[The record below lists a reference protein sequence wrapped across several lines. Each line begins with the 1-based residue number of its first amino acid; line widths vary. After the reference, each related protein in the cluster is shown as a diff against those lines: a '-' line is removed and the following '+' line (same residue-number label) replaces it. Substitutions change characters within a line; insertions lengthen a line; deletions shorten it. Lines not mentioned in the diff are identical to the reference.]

1 MKLSDFQDQYHWM
14 NGLSEYFK
22 FTGQEERWEHIHKAL
37 YHDNWY
43 RKRDVLADLVNM
55 GKSNPQHVRAWMNV
69 LLHEHL
75 EDVELKP
82 QLLATLFR
90 KYMEEDEFLVNVCKF
105 VNYWAGN
112 DGEAAE
118 MPDMNDFLS
127 RGQVRSK
134 LWLVSELAKVV
145 EGDIGN
151 VVFYGGWYNFMAHF
165 LFNQFEVDRIYSLD
179 LDENVIVPSKR
190 LYSKE
195 VEEYRFIPMQADVN
209 KLLWRDEDKT
219 LWRIDHDKR
228 EQQINEWMEKQE
240 QKFQEKYQSSID
252 EWMEKQEK
260 RYQQILIE
268 KEAEIVQGYTTKEKV
283 RQDLFVDKDSVFET
297 ISNDLRNGLFK
308 DKEETFETFGYRKI
322 DKINMVINT
331 SCEHMDNT
339 WFENLPSGTFVV
351 LHQNDYFEN
360 EQHVNCCKDLED
372 VKRKYPM
379 QNIFYEGELDTH
391 LYNRFM
397 LIGIK

>member
-55 GKSNPQHVRAWMNV
+55 EKSNPQHVRAWMNV

-90 KYMEEDEFLVNVCKF
+90 KYMLEDDFLVNVCKF
-105 VNYWAGN
+105 VNYWAGD
-112 DGEAAE
+112 DGEAAK

-127 RGQVRSK
+127 RGQVKSK
-134 LWLVSELAKVV
+134 LWLVSELGKVV
-145 EGDIGN
+145 EGNIGN

-165 LFNQFEVDRIYSLD
+165 LFDQFEVDRIYSLD
-179 LDENVIVPSKR
+179 LDSNVIGPSKR
-190 LYSKE
+190 LYPTQ
-195 VEEYRFIPMQADVN
+195 VAEERFLPITADVN
-209 KLLWRDEDKT
+209 EVAYTEQGELLVQDLDRRSTQVD
-219 LWRIDHDKR
+219 R
-228 EQQINEWMEKQE
+228 
-240 QKFQEKYQSSID
+240 
-252 EWMEKQEK
+252 WMEKQEK
-260 RYQQILIE
+260 TLEEKRQASIDLWLEKQEAKYTETIKQ
-268 KEAEIVQGYTTKEKV
+268 KEAEIRQGYTTKEKI
-283 RQDLFVDKDSVFET
+283 REDLFADKDKVIQELSET
-297 ISNDLRNGLFK
+297 MRAEVFK
-308 DKEETFETFGYRKI
+308 DKDKLLEESFGWRKEE
-322 DKINMVINT
+322 KISLVVNT
-331 SCEHMDNT
+331 SCEHMDDT
-339 WFENLPSGTFVV
+339 WFDNLPDGTFVV
-351 LHQNDYFEN
+351 LHQNDYFDN
-360 EQHVNCCKDLED
+360 PQHSNCCKDLEE

-379 QNIFYEGELDTH
+379 QSIFYEGELDTH

>member
-339 WFENLPSGTFVV
+339 WFEDLPSGTFVV

>member
-43 RKRDVLADLVNM
+43 RKRDVLVDLI
-55 GKSNPQHVRAWMNV
+55 GSSSSNNPTHIKAWMNI

-75 EDVELKP
+75 TDVELKP

-90 KYMEEDEFLVNVCKF
+90 KYMKEEKFLVNICKF
-105 VNYWAGN
+105 VNYWAGE
-112 DGEAAE
+112 DGSAAE

-134 LWLVSELAKVV
+134 LWLVTELAKVV
-145 EGDIGN
+145 EGPIGN

-165 LFNQFEVDRIYSLD
+165 LFEQFDVEQIYSLD
-179 LDENVIVPSKR
+179 LDSSVIAPSKR
-190 LYSKE
+190 LYPE
-195 VEEYRFIPMQADVN
+195 YVENYRFLPITADVN
-209 KLLWRDEDKT
+209 EVEYTEDGELLVQDLDRRT
-219 LWRIDHDKR
+219 TQVNR
-228 EQQINEWMEKQE
+228 WMEKQE
-240 QKFQEKYQSSID
+240 AKLNEKRQASID
-252 EWMEKQEK
+252 SWIEKQEK
-260 RYQQILIE
+260 RYEQLLIE
-268 KEAEIVQGYTTKEKV
+268 KGNTEKEKI
-283 RQDLFVDKDSVFET
+283 REDLFSDKDKVIQEISET
-297 ISNDLRNGLFK
+297 LREEIFK
-308 DKEETFETFGYRKI
+308 DKETLLRESFGWRKEE
-322 DKINMVINT
+322 KINLVINT
-331 SCEHMDNT
+331 SCEHMDDT
-339 WFENLPSGTFVV
+339 WFEKLPKGTFVV
-351 LHQNDYFEN
+351 LHQNDYFDN
-360 EQHVNCCKDLED
+360 PQHSNCCKDLEE